1 MINWI
6 TSVLSIIGVSGMIGA
21 WSHGMHDRI
30 RDGLRLERWEVLQK
44 ERHHETTF
52 TKGEQILLVQRDYV
66 PFGILI
72 DDTVGDD
79 DRSAFVRVAG
89 VVE

>member
-1 MINWI
+1 
-6 TSVLSIIGVSGMIGA
+6 
-21 WSHGMHDRI
+21 
-30 RDGLRLERWEVLQK
+30 
-44 ERHHETTF
+44 
-52 TKGEQILLVQRDYV
+52 VQRDYV

-89 VVE
+89 AVERGIPGKTRYRAEQTLECL

>member
-1 MINWI
+1 
-6 TSVLSIIGVSGMIGA
+6 VLGAMVCAAESGMNLVLNIGKCFRR
-21 WSHGMHDRI
+21 SVI
-30 RDGLRLERWEVLQK
+30 I
-44 ERHHETTF
+44 

-89 VVE
+89 AVERGVPGKN